1 MKYNVFIIALLTSA
15 AGLLSA
21 CQSTSRSPQIDR
33 DAYLEQFL
41 GQSSQSIRSRI
52 NLKQL
57 GYQQVSSPIVNEH
70 ELSYIVQRPVAI
82 PLPVAQF
89 PVAGTGVVPIPIH
102 VSASSGYDYN
112 LICKISFKLKNNIAE
127 AVQYTGRTC

>member
-15 AGLLSA
+15 TGLLSA
-21 CQSTSRSPQIDR
+21 CQSTPKSPQIDR

-41 GQSSQSIRSRI
+41 GQSSQFIRSRL

-57 GYQQVSSPIVNEH
+57 GYQQVSSPTLNDNE
-70 ELSYIVQRPVAI
+70 LNYIVQRPVAI

-89 PVAGTGVVPIPIH
+89 PVAGTGVVPIPVNI
-102 VSASSGYDYN
+102 SASSGYDYN
-112 LICKISFKLKNNIAE
+112 LICKISFKLKDNIAE
-127 AVQYTGRTC
+127 SVQYTGRTC

>member
-15 AGLLSA
+15 TGLLSA
-21 CQSTSRSPQIDR
+21 CQSTPKSPQIDR

-41 GQSSQSIRSRI
+41 GQSSQFIRSRL

-57 GYQQVSSPIVNEH
+57 GYQQVSSPTLNDNE
-70 ELSYIVQRPVAI
+70 LNYIVQRPVAI

-89 PVAGTGVVPIPIH
+89 PVAGTGVVPIPVNI
-102 VSASSGYDYN
+102 SASSGYDYN
-112 LICKISFKLKNNIAE
+112 LICKITFKLKDNIAE
-127 AVQYTGRTC
+127 SVQYTGRTC